1 MVKTDMGKI
10 SRMTV
15 SVMTVA
21 LLATHQVDAS
31 FQREWELFG
40 VPGGIEFFLLFN
52 LVAVG
57 VLLFSLVKLAANQK
71 SGAFWRFII
80 PTTGLLTTGIHG
92 FFFAAGRTEFSQPVS
107 VAILAILFLSSVS
120 GFVLEVRKGHTHGA
134 PKH

>member
-1 MVKTDMGKI
+1 
-10 SRMTV
+10 
-15 SVMTVA
+15 MTVA

-57 VLLFSLVKLAANQK
+57 VLLFSLLKLAANAK
-71 SGAFWRFII
+71 LSAFWRFII
-80 PTTGLLTTGIHG
+80 PITGLLTTGIHG
-92 FFFAAGRTEFSQPVS
+92 VFFAAGRTEFSQPAS

-120 GFVLEVRKGHTHGA
+120 EFFLEAH
-134 PKH
+134 